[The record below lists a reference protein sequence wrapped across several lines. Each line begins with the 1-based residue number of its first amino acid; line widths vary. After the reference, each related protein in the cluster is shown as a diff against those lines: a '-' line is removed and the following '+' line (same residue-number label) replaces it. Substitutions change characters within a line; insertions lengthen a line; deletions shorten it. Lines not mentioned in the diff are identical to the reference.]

1 MYDNAQ
7 NCSLSLMIMIARL
20 NATPK
25 IPFRRIN
32 MTHRLTRMKVIGV
45 HGSLLQRITAVAILF
60 SLVACATVP
69 QPPNQELA
77 AAETA
82 INSAD
87 QARVVDY
94 ASAELQEARTKLAAA
109 RAAVQQEK
117 MILAQQ
123 LAEQSRVDAELA
135 LAKAEAIK
143 AKEINDEMMKSTD
156 VMKQEMQR
164 NTGDK
169 Q

>member
-1 MYDNAQ
+1 
-7 NCSLSLMIMIARL
+7 
-20 NATPK
+20 
-25 IPFRRIN
+25 
-32 MTHRLTRMKVIGV
+32 MKVIGV
-45 HGSLLQRITAVAILF
+45 HGSLLQLITAVAILF

-87 QARVVDY
+87 QARAVDY

>member
-1 MYDNAQ
+1 
-7 NCSLSLMIMIARL
+7 
-20 NATPK
+20 
-25 IPFRRIN
+25 
-32 MTHRLTRMKVIGV
+32 MKVIGV
-45 HGSLLQRITAVAILF
+45 HGSLLQLITAVAILF

-94 ASAELQEARTKLAAA
+94 ASAELHEARTKLAAA

-135 LAKAEAIK
+135 LAKAQATK
-143 AKEINDEMMKSTD
+143 AKAINDEMLKSTD

>member
-1 MYDNAQ
+1 MNRTRHFK
-7 NCSLSLMIMIARL
+7 SLI
-20 NATPK
+20 
-25 IPFRRIN
+25 
-32 MTHRLTRMKVIGV
+32 
-45 HGSLLQRITAVAILF
+45 SLLSGALGAVAILF

-82 INSAD
+82 INSAE
-87 QARVVDY
+87 QARAVDY

>member
-1 MYDNAQ
+1 
-7 NCSLSLMIMIARL
+7 
-20 NATPK
+20 
-25 IPFRRIN
+25 
-32 MTHRLTRMKVIGV
+32 MTYRLTIMKVMGTYK
-45 HGSLLQRITAVAILF
+45 SPLRLITAVAILF

-77 AAETA
+77 AAEMA
-82 INSAD
+82 ISSAD
-87 QARVVDY
+87 QARAVDY
-94 ASAELQEARTKLAAA
+94 ASAELHEARTKLAAA

-135 LAKAEAIK
+135 LAKAQATK
-143 AKEINDEMMKSTD
+143 AKAINDEMLKSTD

>member
-1 MYDNAQ
+1 
-7 NCSLSLMIMIARL
+7 
-20 NATPK
+20 
-25 IPFRRIN
+25 
-32 MTHRLTRMKVIGV
+32 MTHRLTIMKVMGT
-45 HGSLLQRITAVAILF
+45 HKSPLQLITAVAILF
-60 SLVACATVP
+60 SLAACATVP

-77 AAETA
+77 AAEMA
-82 INSAD
+82 ITSAD
-87 QARVVDY
+87 QARVSDY
-94 ASAELQEARTKLAAA
+94 ASAELHEARTKLASA

-135 LAKAEAIK
+135 LAKTEATK
-143 AKEINDEMMKSTD
+143 AKAINDEMLKSTD

>member
-1 MYDNAQ
+1 
-7 NCSLSLMIMIARL
+7 
-20 NATPK
+20 
-25 IPFRRIN
+25 
-32 MTHRLTRMKVIGV
+32 MTHRLTRMKVLGV

-87 QARVVDY
+87 QARAVDY

>member
-1 MYDNAQ
+1 
-7 NCSLSLMIMIARL
+7 
-20 NATPK
+20 
-25 IPFRRIN
+25 

>member
-1 MYDNAQ
+1 
-7 NCSLSLMIMIARL
+7 
-20 NATPK
+20 
-25 IPFRRIN
+25 

-45 HGSLLQRITAVAILF
+45 HGSLLQRMTAVAILF

-87 QARVVDY
+87 QARAVDF

>member
-1 MYDNAQ
+1 
-7 NCSLSLMIMIARL
+7 
-20 NATPK
+20 
-25 IPFRRIN
+25 

-45 HGSLLQRITAVAILF
+45 HGSLLQLITAVAILF

-87 QARVVDY
+87 QARAVDY

-109 RAAVQQEK
+109 RAAVQQ
-117 MILAQQ
+117 MSLIH
-123 LAEQSRVDAELA
+123 
-135 LAKAEAIK
+135 I
-143 AKEINDEMMKSTD
+143 
-156 VMKQEMQR
+156 
-164 NTGDK
+164 
-169 Q
+169 

>member
-1 MYDNAQ
+1 
-7 NCSLSLMIMIARL
+7 
-20 NATPK
+20 
-25 IPFRRIN
+25 

-45 HGSLLQRITAVAILF
+45 HGSLLQLITAVAILF

-87 QARVVDY
+87 QARAVDY

>member
-1 MYDNAQ
+1 
-7 NCSLSLMIMIARL
+7 
-20 NATPK
+20 
-25 IPFRRIN
+25 

-87 QARVVDY
+87 QARAVDY

>member
-1 MYDNAQ
+1 
-7 NCSLSLMIMIARL
+7 
-20 NATPK
+20 
-25 IPFRRIN
+25 

-45 HGSLLQRITAVAILF
+45 HGSLLQLITAVAILF

>member
-1 MYDNAQ
+1 
-7 NCSLSLMIMIARL
+7 
-20 NATPK
+20 
-25 IPFRRIN
+25 
-32 MTHRLTRMKVIGV
+32 MTHRLTTMKVMGT
-45 HGSLLQRITAVAILF
+45 HRSPLQLITAGAILF

-77 AAETA
+77 AAEMA

-87 QARVVDY
+87 QARAVDF
-94 ASAELQEARTKLAAA
+94 ASAELHEARTKLAAA

-135 LAKAEAIK
+135 LAKAEAFK
-143 AKEINDEMMKSTD
+143 AKAINDEMMKSTD

>member
-1 MYDNAQ
+1 
-7 NCSLSLMIMIARL
+7 
-20 NATPK
+20 
-25 IPFRRIN
+25 
-32 MTHRLTRMKVIGV
+32 
-45 HGSLLQRITAVAILF
+45 
-60 SLVACATVP
+60 
-69 QPPNQELA
+69 
-77 AAETA
+77 
-82 INSAD
+82 
-87 QARVVDY
+87 
-94 ASAELQEARTKLAAA
+94 
-109 RAAVQQEK
+109 

>member
-1 MYDNAQ
+1 
-7 NCSLSLMIMIARL
+7 
-20 NATPK
+20 
-25 IPFRRIN
+25 
-32 MTHRLTRMKVIGV
+32 MTHRLTRMKVIGM
-45 HGSLLQRITAVAILF
+45 HGSLLQHITAVAILF

-82 INSAD
+82 ITSAD
-87 QARVVDY
+87 QARAVDY

>member
-1 MYDNAQ
+1 
-7 NCSLSLMIMIARL
+7 
-20 NATPK
+20 
-25 IPFRRIN
+25 
-32 MTHRLTRMKVIGV
+32 MTHRLTRMKVIGA
-45 HGSLLQRITAVAILF
+45 HGSPLQLITAVAILF
-60 SLVACATVP
+60 SIVACATVP

-77 AAETA
+77 AAEMA

-87 QARVVDY
+87 QARAVDH
-94 ASAELQEARTKLAAA
+94 ASAELHEARTKLAAA

-135 LAKAEAIK
+135 LAKAEATK
-143 AKEINDEMMKSTD
+143 AKAINDEMLKSTD

>member
-1 MYDNAQ
+1 
-7 NCSLSLMIMIARL
+7 
-20 NATPK
+20 
-25 IPFRRIN
+25 
-32 MTHRLTRMKVIGV
+32 V

>member
-1 MYDNAQ
+1 
-7 NCSLSLMIMIARL
+7 
-20 NATPK
+20 
-25 IPFRRIN
+25 
-32 MTHRLTRMKVIGV
+32 MTHRLTRMKVIGA
-45 HGSLLQRITAVAILF
+45 HGSPLQLITAVGILF

-77 AAETA
+77 AAEMA

-87 QARVVDY
+87 QARVSDH
-94 ASAELQEARTKLAAA
+94 ASAELHEARTKLAAA

-135 LAKAEAIK
+135 LAKAEATK
-143 AKEINDEMMKSTD
+143 AKAINDEMLKSTD